1 MGLDGSRCCSCS
13 RGSCLFRS
21 EQRPRASRPSQVN
34 PGLRKGRC
42 SPRPPGCPGWV
53 PGRGRAPSTPRPS
66 HLGKSRPQRE
76 WGVGAQRRVSV
87 GWSGPLRFGCAVL
100 ASAAHPKNRKDAT
113 SPRHPL
119 LRFAC
124 LRLAALHGP
133 GVHTARA
140 ADGVNS
146 WVPPSGRPCDPQE
159 KSPRQKGPGL
169 WVQMERN
176 KRDRYCLF
184 KLKSN

>member
-66 HLGKSRPQRE
+66 HLGKSRPQRG

-140 ADGVNS
+140 ADVLILGFPLLAGPVTLRKS
-146 WVPPSGRPCDPQE
+146 LPGKKVQDSGCKWRGT
-159 KSPRQKGPGL
+159 KGTGI
-169 WVQMERN
+169 V
-176 KRDRYCLF
+176 Y
-184 KLKSN
+184 SN